1 MLPLL
6 LLPLLMWGCVD
17 ELPVSVEAPYGG
29 NGKGLSVEEAKV
41 FFESYVS
48 ESASRSGEPEEHD
61 NGFYIR
67 RLMLPVGDFVPGWD
81 EGLSTD
87 APSLYSV
94 DVPMQSD
101 FSFRVLRAD
110 KGSGKAYQTKCWHKL
125 VVVKEPETG
134 NMGCFIAFFI
144 PDREYA
150 LAHGGDIGRVLT
162 NGEEMGDYSGVKIY
176 TTLEGRRVRVNRYEN
191 GKKVEGIYID
201 GASDKEDYIFRMLH
215 SEKIIGKVWL
225 QRSRPKSPVSRGED
239 DWYDDSWDDW
249 YYDELYGDD
258 YWDDDVW
265 YNDPLDTSNDNFYW
279 IGTNEYGDKVYV
291 DSNTGI
297 CYIDIDG
304 DGKVDSA
311 YVCGG
316 NDGSESGDDGGS
328 EDDFSMPVD
337 PDPLPDPGDTPTNSG
352 EEELG
357 GGNNEVGQ
365 GGEGDNQQSQS
376 SHLVPFDEKEQ
387 KKVNY
392 LLSILEKNHGINL
405 SKYTIMKSN
414 NCSALAIIEKN
425 GPKVCSCCRKRIYLP
440 AK

>member
-1 MLPLL
+1 MQALY
-6 LLPLLMWGCVD
+6 D
-17 ELPVSVEAPYGG
+17 AAS
-29 NGKGLSVEEAKV
+29 
-41 FFESYVS
+41 
-48 ESASRSGEPEEHD
+48 SAS
-61 NGFYIR
+61 FAY
-67 RLMLPVGDFVPGWD
+67 VGMRG
-81 EGLSTD
+81 
-87 APSLYSV
+87 
-94 DVPMQSD
+94 
-101 FSFRVLRAD
+101 RA
-110 KGSGKAYQTKCWHKL
+110 S
-125 VVVKEPETG
+125 
-134 NMGCFIAFFI
+134 
-144 PDREYA
+144 
-150 LAHGGDIGRVLT
+150 
-162 NGEEMGDYSGVKIY
+162 
-176 TTLEGRRVRVNRYEN
+176 TLEGRRVRVNRYEN

-258 YWDDDVW
+258 YWDDDIW

-311 YVCGG
+311 YVYGG

-352 EEELG
+352 DEQENVG
-357 GGNNEVGQ
+357 GGSGETNNNEE
-365 GGEGDNQQSQS
+365 GGESLLADVKIPYSAS
-376 SHLVPFDEKEQ
+376 SSYPGYVPGKRDC
-387 KKVNY
+387 KKVADTIMY
-392 LLSILEKNHGINL
+392 QILGADANIGSKNVVVQLYEQLPSKTLVLKGNIENVFNILNDHLDSNRPITVGVDRGIYSLINEKATDHWIVIVGRGYDESKQEYYFTYIETGRYENRGNEAVSDKNRIYYEPNDLDGAFKGINW
-405 SKYTIMKSN
+405 SGKTY
-414 NCSALAIIEKN
+414 IITQIRPNK
-425 GPKVCSCCRKRIYLP
+425 
-440 AK
+440 